1 MDAGDEIR
9 KHPLVKVTR
18 IRSEQI
24 STLIAYMDVCFAT
37 PASDLAPELAAIDS

>member
-24 STLIAYMDVCFAT
+24 STFIGYMDVCFAP